1 MYEVILV
8 RDTLIKELNELLEL
22 AETRLN
28 ALRDEV
34 SDTRTDDLVH
44 ALFYLNNKDI
54 PAQICSETKL
64 MERILEV
71 GSLLKEIELTFHD
84 DLRP

>member
-1 MYEVILV
+1 MVHDE
-8 RDTLIKELNELLEL
+8 LINELNELLEL

-28 ALRDEV
+28 ALSEEV
-34 SDTRTDDLVH
+34 SDIRMDYLTH

-71 GSLLKEIELTFHD
+71 ESLLKEIDAIVETD
-84 DLRP
+84 

>member
-1 MYEVILV
+1 MHEATLV
-8 RDTLIKELNELLEL
+8 HDELINELNELLAL

-28 ALRDEV
+28 ALSEEV
-34 SDTRTDDLVH
+34 SDIRMDDLTH

-71 GSLLKEIELTFHD
+71 ESLLKEIDAIVETD
-84 DLRP
+84 